1 MLGFSTQVLTVSEKR
16 KLSPVL
22 TSAHFRNCLAMRDC
36 AIGAASTPH
45 TSLMMILV
53 MTNRIFE
60 FINVVVHWIEVR
72 LGNRFRLVRR
82 AALFSCTSKSTTS
95 FISGTAQFP
104 PISRLYL
111 GQVMRSGPK
120 TILCASTRYPRG
132 EVLCEK
138 NTMDKW
144 QQDVQCVMLL
154 CCDAPNRTR
163 WRTCQLRDR
172 TVSGAQERW
181 W

>member
-16 KLSPVL
+16 KLSPVP
-22 TSAHFRNCLAMRDC
+22 TSAHLRNCLAMRDC

-45 TSLMMILV
+45 TSLMMILA

-60 FINVVVHWIEVR
+60 CINVVVHWIEV
-72 LGNRFRLVRR
+72 LGIRFRLVRR

-120 TILCASTRYPRG
+120 TILCASTRYPPG
-132 EVLCEK
+132 EV
-138 NTMDKW
+138 
-144 QQDVQCVMLL
+144 
-154 CCDAPNRTR
+154 
-163 WRTCQLRDR
+163 
-172 TVSGAQERW
+172 
-181 W
+181 